1 MLTAFP
7 VSTSAQQCAIKCY
20 LIYAKGVNGYFKKK
34 KKKKERGV
42 VQMQYCFQR
51 IFGCRIW
58 TGCSSAVGAWR
69 KFLQY
74 HAPTDTVSYWLLF
87 QVTGPTSRFEMWRL
101 NCVIPL
107 GTPEETH
114 LHLPLKFCM
123 CGMFLCIVAV
133 LLVELAHDCTPPL
146 PFCSLL
152 QMSSLHFPQPCKTAL
167 HKVPQVSAHSF
178 CQNAV
183 NLCMRFH
190 SMV

>member
-1 MLTAFP
+1 MQRESMDIL
-7 VSTSAQQCAIKCY
+7 KR
-20 LIYAKGVNGYFKKK
+20 K

-42 VQMQYCFQR
+42 VQMQYSFQR

-74 HAPTDTVSYWLLF
+74 HAPTDTVSYWLLS
-87 QVTGPTSRFEMWRL
+87 QVTGPTSHFEMWRL

-123 CGMFLCIVAV
+123 CGMFLCISTSCLTGGAGPW
-133 LLVELAHDCTPPL
+133 LYSP
-146 PFCSLL
+146 SSIL
-152 QMSSLHFPQPCKTAL
+152 QSFTNVQLHFPQPCKTAL

-183 NLCMRFH
+183 NLYMRFH